1 MATIQTSLRS
11 RRASPAIAFSVPV
24 AVGIGFLCCAVALAV
39 SLSAQVR
46 IDRLSFLWPVH
57 MLVLANL
64 SLVWGTEIM
73 PRGRAVWWLAGAQV
87 GLLAAAIVDV
97 HGWSGGWSIYW
108 AVINVGIALGLGVLL
123 RWALRNQWFPV
134 TPRDLLFGLI
144 SILAAAITVVV
155 TGATPLHV
163 PVDLGLANDVTFI
176 LLIFVQNA
184 VGLLVLALMHYPAVR
199 EPLTNSPHLPWQIAG
214 IILLSVGATALPAFV
229 SDLPPVWT
237 LLIPSLWAGLVL
249 RYRQALALMAFTM
262 VLVLFSTYG
271 LATMTGVN
279 NGVTYGAFVQTLA
292 VLVGSK
298 TLVLV
303 MLRQMREEAVIVLR
317 RERSAARAEAAVQ
330 STVLEAMSEGLVLVD
345 QDGDVLFRNEAAVQ
359 LLGRE
364 WPRDRPASWISYFGL
379 LTPDGDRPL
388 DEREEHRMR
397 AVSDQTIETLHAA
410 LPDKNTGDQR
420 DLLITTRTVGG
431 ASFPRRLLLIRDIT
445 EQQQRQEQLLGFAQ
459 TVAHDLKSPMA
470 GIDMWMNRLET
481 ALANDD
487 LVAGRQSVEWLNR
500 GSARL
505 RRVIDDWLAFT
516 VTRHSELQPV
526 PLSLLQLVEQ
536 TLDGATDVSPDRI
549 PIVEL
554 DLAHRVKAD
563 EHITRQLL
571 ANLLHNALKYTP
583 TDRRPHLRITSR
595 EGDEGW
601 VIVEVSDRGRGIPIT
616 EQEAVFREYMRSNR
630 DAAVADGHGIG
641 LALCREAVERHGG
654 WIRATSN
661 PHGGAT
667 LVFALPLA

>member
-1 MATIQTSLRS
+1 MTALPVSARN
-11 RRASPAIAFSVPV
+11 RRASPAIGLSLPV

-64 SLVWGTEIM
+64 SLVWGTGIM
-73 PRGRAVWWLAGAQV
+73 PRGRAVWWLAGAQLA
-87 GLLAAAIVDV
+87 LLAAAIIDV

-108 AVINVGIALGLGVLL
+108 AVFNVGIALGLGVVL
-123 RWALRNQWFPV
+123 RLALHQQWYPV

-144 SILAAAITVVV
+144 SILAAAITLVV
-155 TGATPLHV
+155 TGATPLLV
-163 PVDLGLANDVTFI
+163 PADLGFANYLTFI

-184 VGLLVLALMHYPAVR
+184 VGLLLLALMHYPAGR
-199 EPLTNSPHLPWQIAG
+199 EPLPNAQHLPRQVTG
-214 IILLSVGATALPAFV
+214 IILLSVGATALPAFF
-229 SDLPPVWT
+229 SDLPPVWM

-249 RYRQALALMAFTM
+249 RYRQALALMALTM
-262 VLVLFSTYG
+262 VLVVFSTYV
-271 LATMTGVN
+271 LPTATGVN
-279 NGVTYGAFVQTLA
+279 NGATYRAFVQTLA

-317 RERSAARAEAAVQ
+317 QERSAARAEAAVQ
-330 STVLEAMSEGLVLVD
+330 STVLEAISEGLVLVD
-345 QDGDVLFRNEAAVQ
+345 HDGEVLFHNQAATH

-364 WPRDRPASWISYFGL
+364 WPRARPASWINYFGL
-379 LTPDGDRPL
+379 LTADGNRPM
-388 DEREEHRMR
+388 DEAEARRMR
-397 AVSDQTIETLHAA
+397 AVSEQTIETLHAV
-410 LPDKNTGDQR
+410 LPDKITGEQR
-420 DLLITTRTVGG
+420 SLLITTRAVGG
-431 ASFPRRLLLIRDIT
+431 ARFPRRLILIRDIT

-470 GIDMWMNRLET
+470 GIDMWMNRLDT
-481 ALANDD
+481 ALADDD
-487 LVAGRQSVEWLNR
+487 LVASKQSIEWLHR

-505 RRVIDDWLAFT
+505 RKVIDDWLAFT

-526 PLSLLQLVEQ
+526 PLSLLHLVEQ

-554 DLAHRVKAD
+554 DLTHRVQAD
-563 EHITRQLL
+563 EHLTRQLL
-571 ANLLHNALKYTP
+571 ANLVHNAIKYTP
-583 TDRRPHLRITSR
+583 DDRRPHLRISSR

-661 PHGGAT
+661 PYGGAT
-667 LVFALPLA
+667 LVFALPLG